1 MAKSGFRTWVHS
13 SFFFFLHLI
22 QPYTSCVM
30 SNFLFSFFL
39 LMLVSSPAKPLMTFN
54 RYNFVSSSCLN
65 MVLYCLQNST
75 GTFKAIRALSS
86 INLIFKLHH
95 PVMMKLLFFL
105 ITSTAIAKS
114 SVSPY
119 TSHSLKSNLT
129 LSPWMVLSLVQLTL
143 MLFDGV
149 CKIHEQNEGA

>member
-1 MAKSGFRTWVHS
+1 MIYDYMAKSGFRTWVHS

-119 TSHSLKSNLT
+119 TSHSIKSNLT
-129 LSPWMVLSLVQLTL
+129 LSPWMFCLLSNWL
-143 MLFDGV
+143 
-149 CKIHEQNEGA
+149 